1 MAKAPVPGQVKTR
14 LLPLLTAEEAA
25 ELSRS
30 LLVDQ
35 LNHLQELNTA
45 DFYLAFAP
53 DDAQLLMEKLAPLCF
68 YLFPQQGDDLGA
80 RMAAVFE
87 RLFQMGHKNIVLIGG
102 DLPPVPLH
110 FFDQAYAFLQAP
122 KKRVVLG
129 PSRDGGYYL
138 VGCNQ
143 PTPEIFHGMSW
154 SHSEVLMETQNK
166 LASLKVDYHLLPLWF
181 DIDTV
186 DDLRHLESVS
196 DNALKKAMP
205 NTLLVLRRLGLKK
218 MTGVCGLRWNLL
230 RRLAANPGCVN
241 IQERVPNRPTRQWQ
255 LCLAGKKE

>member
-1 MAKAPVPGQVKTR
+1 MT
-14 LLPLLTAEEAA
+14 
-25 ELSRS
+25 
-30 LLVDQ
+30 
-35 LNHLQELNTA
+35 
-45 DFYLAFAP
+45 P
-53 DDAQLLMEKLAPLCF
+53 DLLMEKLAPLCF
-68 YLFPQQGDDLGA
+68 HLFPQQGDDLGA

-87 RLFQMGHKNIVLIGG
+87 KLFQMAHKNIVLIGG

-110 FFDQAYAFLQAP
+110 FFDQAYAFLEAP

-154 SHSEVLMETQNK
+154 SHSEVLTETQNK

-205 NTLLVLRRLGLKK
+205 HTLLALRRLGLKK
-218 MTGVCGLRWNLL
+218 MPGV
-230 RRLAANPGCVN
+230 VN
-241 IQERVPNRPTRQWQ
+241 
-255 LCLAGKKE
+255 